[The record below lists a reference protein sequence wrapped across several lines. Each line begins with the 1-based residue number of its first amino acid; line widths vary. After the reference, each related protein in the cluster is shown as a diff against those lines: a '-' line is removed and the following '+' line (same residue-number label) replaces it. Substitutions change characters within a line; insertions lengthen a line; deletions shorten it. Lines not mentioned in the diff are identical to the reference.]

1 MSDFM
6 KSLQFG
12 YLKNKERDHFFIS
25 DDDDDDDND
34 DFNFKY
40 IPENQMKNVIK
51 HVRRQK
57 TKVDEENA
65 WASFVEQQD
74 VEQLYHHLNEIDS
87 NFQNG
92 NCITSKC
99 SANADQEHFRW
110 ENNFPEEITQQ
121 KSPLAKDNGSTNFL
135 LTIPEE
141 DLMLSRVDRSREL
154 TKDRNRTNT
163 RKASSAPG
171 VRRKKENSKRIISA
185 MNDVDCSSTPE
196 LSPDRLSDKDEIIYV
211 RPDPTIVAKIVSTQK
226 KISEILDE
234 IAFRLGRIPLPDGD
248 RDLYRRQQRVMEF
261 SIRFARNY
269 LYDLGRQVGEI
280 RRHINAIA
288 PGARRKIGRRAITFH
303 VQVIEQKLATAHQLL
318 LHALSAYCKHIPSSV
333 LKGHPGKLKDILQV
347 VLDLKE
353 FCEKIHLV
361 PDCIGSGDM
370 EGLPLGK
377 ETDNKCSAIL
387 SKIRLSSD
395 ESQLVS
401 HTTRSTAATTMRS
414 KRRNLRKQTTN
425 RFSMYNM
432 DPRLPKNQPN
442 RRTKSFSQKEKRRNV
457 TVAKNNRPPTP
468 EFIHTSPIDS
478 KSKEPTTKSG
488 FAKIVN
494 PPKEDDIQTIM
505 EIIPTDSDACSSVDN
520 SDENSQ
526 VKKVSSNT
534 ENFQS
539 FHKIQH
545 TTNEEELNRKIS
557 ELTEDHL
564 SNLVPVI
571 ADLMSIIKNNPN
583 DKENKSSSSVP
594 IETLVEIIE
603 KYQRVSGS
611 NKKSKKPI
619 IEPSAKNSKPKN
631 EIHSGLK
638 NMQLLCVQSNEE
650 HASKFINVSCQA
662 NDHLTETTIRKN
674 GPINLEVSDDLEF
687 RLLEYKQMYQS
698 ITESSQMYCNHTQ
711 NKPWDIVA
719 WVSDQLVNELIV
731 DLSKELQMDD
741 VIKKLFELEFQEL

>member
-12 YLKNKERDHFFIS
+12 YLKNKERDNFFIS
-25 DDDDDDDND
+25 DDDND

-87 NFQNG
+87 NFQNV
-92 NCITSKC
+92 NCFTSKC
-99 SANADQEHFRW
+99 LVAEQDHFRW
-110 ENNFPEEITQQ
+110 EDDLFPEEIADQ
-121 KSPLAKDNGSTNFL
+121 KSPLVKDNGSGSTNFL

-141 DLMLSRVDRSREL
+141 DLLIRDRSREVM
-154 TKDRNRTNT
+154 KDRNRTNT

-171 VRRKKENSKRIISA
+171 VRRKKENSKRLISA
-185 MNDVDCSSTPE
+185 MNHDNDYSSTPE
-196 LSPDRLSDKDEIIYV
+196 FSPDRLSDKDEIIYV
-211 RPDPTIVAKIVSTQK
+211 RPDPTIVAKIVATQK

-269 LYDLGRQVGEI
+269 LYDLGRQVAEI

-288 PGARRKIGRRAITFH
+288 PGARRKIGRRAVTFH

-387 SKIRLSSD
+387 SKLRLSSD

-442 RRTKSFSQKEKRRNV
+442 RRPKSFSQKEKRRSVNV
-457 TVAKNNRPPTP
+457 VKNNRLPTP
-468 EFIHTSPIDS
+468 EFIHPSPIDS
-478 KSKEPTTKSG
+478 KSKEPTTKNG
-488 FAKIVN
+488 FSKIIN

-526 VKKVSSNT
+526 VKKVTS
-534 ENFQS
+534 NFQN
-539 FHKIQH
+539 FHKIHQA
-545 TTNEEELNRKIS
+545 TNEEELHRKIS

-571 ADLMSIIKNNPN
+571 ADLMSIIKNNPK
-583 DKENKSSSSVP
+583 DKGNKSSSSVP
-594 IETLVEIIE
+594 IETLVKIIE
-603 KYQRVSGS
+603 KYQKVSGS
-611 NKKSKKPI
+611 KEKSKKTA
-619 IEPSAKNSKPKN
+619 EGTAKISKPKN
-631 EIHSGLK
+631 GICSGSK
-638 NMQLLCVQSNEE
+638 NMQLLCVESNEDYQDYQE
-650 HASKFINVSCQA
+650 PSKFINVSCQA
-662 NDHLTETTIRKN
+662 NDCLTETAVRKN
-674 GPINLEVSDDLEF
+674 GLINLEVSDDLEF

-719 WVSDQLVNELIV
+719 WVSDQLVSELIV